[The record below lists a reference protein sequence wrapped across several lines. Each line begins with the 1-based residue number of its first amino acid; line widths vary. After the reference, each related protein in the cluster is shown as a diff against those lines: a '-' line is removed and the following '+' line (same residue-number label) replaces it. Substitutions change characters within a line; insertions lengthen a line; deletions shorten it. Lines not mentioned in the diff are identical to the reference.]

1 MQLNNIYKKIFRP
14 LFYPASIIY
23 FIVVFFRNYLY
34 NIKLLP
40 IYKVPPKVI
49 SIGNI
54 TAGGTGKTPIVIA
67 LAKVLSKKG
76 FKISI
81 LSRGYLRK
89 TKGTLLVSNGKKTLC
104 EWKDCGDEAYMLSH
118 KLTNIPI
125 AVDENRYRGGIYLTR
140 HFKPDIILLDDAFQ
154 HRKLYR
160 DFDLIIID
168 SNDTIKK
175 HKLLPLGILREP
187 WNNIAR
193 RADSLFITKGIPN
206 DYLKKKLENTS
217 APIFNIKTNP
227 SLSKNYNNTKNQIQT
242 NEGVLLLS
250 GIGNN
255 SFFKK
260 TASYLGLYILQHE
273 KYKDHFSFTKKDIIR
288 IENKAKKIGAKY
300 IVTTEKDWV
309 RIEQLKPKFS
319 YAIIEIDMKIEKEKK
334 FLNYLN
340 KKLNLRHSP
349 SKNNSNKS

>member
-1 MQLNNIYKKIFRP
+1 MNIYKKILRP
-14 LFYPASIIY
+14 LFYPISMIY
-23 FIVVFFRNYLY
+23 LIVIFFRNHLY
-34 NIKLLP
+34 NIKLFPVYKLP
-40 IYKVPPKVI
+40 TKVI
-49 SIGNI
+49 SVGNI
-54 TAGGTGKTPIVIA
+54 TVGGTGKTPIIIT
-67 LAKVLSKKG
+67 LAKILSKSG
-76 FKISI
+76 FKVSV

-89 TKGTLLVSNGKKTLC
+89 TKGTLLVSNGEKPLC

-125 AVDENRYRGGIYLTR
+125 VVDENRYRGGTYLTK

-168 SNDTIKK
+168 SNDTLKK

-193 RADSLFITKGIPN
+193 RADSLFITKGKPN
-206 DYLKKKLENTS
+206 DYLKKKLKSTS
-217 APIFNIKTNP
+217 IPLFNIKTIP
-227 SLSKNYNNTKNQIQT
+227 SLSKNYSNTENKIPLNQ
-242 NEGVLLLS
+242 GVLLLS

-273 KYKDHFSFTKKDIIR
+273 KYKDHFLFTKKDIIT
-288 IENKAKKIGAKY
+288 IENKAERVGAKY

-309 RIEQLKPKFS
+309 RIKQLKPKFS

-334 FLNYLN
+334 FISYLN